1 MLVSIYFKR
10 IRPLFFTC
18 LFFLSSVIATA
29 TFPAHAFEQSK
40 LLASPTKFENSKNVS
55 AMLGQKLIL
64 DFRYYCDDDTPS
76 VQCRKPMTEIP
87 EALLN
92 VLSNYNIGGVI
103 LFAENITDYA
113 QLITLNYTMQQHM
126 KNAGRP
132 PLFIAIDQEGG
143 RVARLPDNILLP
155 FSGNM
160 AIGATYEKHG
170 TSFSKSVAEH
180 VGKTLFNLGI
190 NTNFAPS
197 VDINSEPKNPVI
209 NVRSFSE
216 NPQHVAALGKAFVGA
231 MQRTGTIAALKHFPG
246 HGDTHIDSHSGLP
259 QVSHSKKEAMTGDI
273 LPFANIINSDMPPAM
288 IMSAHIQ
295 YPALDST
302 TLLDKHGNTQ
312 IVPATLS
319 RIILTDLLRTQLG
332 FEGLIVSDALDMA
345 GIAQFFTEEEAIIR
359 TFQAGADIALMP
371 FRIRNENDIRQFARL
386 LERITAAINNNRL
399 ESAFLRASFKRIYDT
414 KQRFKL
420 DFFTQVPLESRIKA
434 FESKKRSS
442 NSLFAQQR
450 QVDSALAAASLSLL
464 YGEQN
469 LPLTVGNDN
478 VWFAVMPDAAR
489 CFAFE
494 TAFEAAIKSDNLK
507 PTDNNT
513 ANKSEWLTC
522 VPLTNILDE
531 ELLNKYLR
539 EADTVVVGNITPLH
553 AQYEMRGL
561 DSKESLQHRATQSQ
575 VNRFTKQ
582 FIKQAKSLNK
592 TVVFA
597 PLRMPYLAAEVE
609 NDVDVAIATFNYGV
623 TIHHADMSSVT
634 DIVNAKNPQKS
645 RVTSAS
651 FEALMKV
658 LLGEQKA
665 VGQSPVTWHQP
676 AN

>member
-1 MLVSIYFKR
+1 
-10 IRPLFFTC
+10 
-18 LFFLSSVIATA
+18 
-29 TFPAHAFEQSK
+29 
-40 LLASPTKFENSKNVS
+40 
-55 AMLGQKLIL
+55 MLGQKLIL
-64 DFRYYCDDDTPS
+64 DFRYYCDDGTPS
-76 VQCRKPMTEIP
+76 AQCRKPMTEIP

-103 LFAENITDYA
+103 LFSENITDYT

-143 RVARLPDNILLP
+143 RVARLPDDMLLP

-180 VGKTLFNLGI
+180 IGNTLFNLGI

-216 NPQHVAALGKAFVGA
+216 HPHQVAALGKAFVRA
-231 MQRTGTIAALKHFPG
+231 MQSTGTIAALKHFPG

-295 YPALDST
+295 YPALDSS
-302 TLLDKHGNTQ
+302 TLTDKHGNSQ

-319 RIILTDLLRTQLG
+319 RAILTDLLRTQLG

-345 GIAQFFTEEEAIIR
+345 GIAQFFTQEEAVIR

-371 FRIRNENDIRQFARL
+371 YRIRNKNDIQQFSEL
-386 LERITAAINNNRL
+386 LERVTTTLTNNKS
-399 ESAFLRASFKRIYDT
+399 ESAFLAASLKRINDIKQKFKFGSLT
-414 KQRFKL
+414 K
-420 DFFTQVPLESRIKA
+420 VPLESRIKA
-434 FESKKRSS
+434 FESKKRGV

-469 LPLTVGNDN
+469 LPLSVGNDN
-478 VWFAVMPDAAR
+478 LWFAVMPDAAR

-494 TAFEAAIKSDNLK
+494 TAFEAAIKNNNLH
-507 PTDNNT
+507 PTDNNIG
-513 ANKSEWLTC
+513 NKRKWLTC
-522 VPLTNILDE
+522 VPLTNIPDE
-531 ELLNKYLR
+531 ELINQYLTR
-539 EADTVVVGNITPLH
+539 ADTVVVGNITPLH

-561 DSKESLQHRATQSQ
+561 DAKESLQHRATQSQ

-582 FIKQAKSLNK
+582 FMKQAKSLNK

-597 PLRMPYLAAEVE
+597 PLRMPYLAEEVK

-623 TIHHADMSSVT
+623 TIHHPNMSSVDDT
-634 DIVNAKNPQKS
+634 ISADNSQKS

-658 LLGEQKA
+658 LLGEQEA
-665 VGQSPVTWHQP
+665 VGRSPVTWQKP
-676 AN
+676 VN

>member
-1 MLVSIYFKR
+1 
-10 IRPLFFTC
+10 
-18 LFFLSSVIATA
+18 
-29 TFPAHAFEQSK
+29 
-40 LLASPTKFENSKNVS
+40 
-55 AMLGQKLIL
+55 MLGQKLIL

-92 VLSNYNIGGVI
+92 VLSTYNIGGVI
-103 LFAENITDYA
+103 LFSENITDHA

-132 PLFIAIDQEGG
+132 PLFIAVDQEGG
-143 RVARLPDNILLP
+143 RVARLPDDMLLP

-170 TSFSKSVAEH
+170 TKFSKSVAEH
-180 VGKTLFNLGI
+180 IGKTLFNLGI

-209 NVRSFSE
+209 NIRSFSE
-216 NPQHVAALGKAFVGA
+216 SPQHVAELGKAFVSA
-231 MQRTGTIAALKHFPG
+231 THSTGTIAALKHFPG

-259 QVSHSKKEAMTGDI
+259 QVLHSKNDAMAGDI
-273 LPFANIINSDMPPAM
+273 LPFANIINSNTPPAM

-302 TLLDKHGNTQ
+302 ALFDKHGNAQ

-319 RIILTDLLRTQLG
+319 RAILTDLLRTQLG

-345 GIAQFFTEEEAIIR
+345 GIAQFFTQEEAIIR
-359 TFQAGADIALMP
+359 TFHAGADVALMP
-371 FRIRNENDIRQFARL
+371 YRIRNKNDIQQFSQL
-386 LERITAAINNNRL
+386 LERITITIANNKS
-399 ESAFLRASFKRIYDT
+399 ESAFFDESLKRISDT

-434 FESKKRSS
+434 FELKQRGV
-442 NSLFAQQR
+442 NSLHAQQM

-489 CFAFE
+489 CV
-494 TAFEAAIKSDNLK
+494 AFEAAFEDAIKSNNLQA
-507 PTDNNT
+507 TDIN
-513 ANKSEWLTC
+513 AGRKRRWLTC
-522 VPLTNILDE
+522 FPLTNIPDE
-531 ELLNKYLR
+531 QRTSEYLR
-539 EADTVVVGNITPLH
+539 RSSTVVVGNITPLH

-561 DSKESLQHRATQSQ
+561 DSQESLRHRATQSQ

-582 FIKQAKSLNK
+582 LMKHAKSLNK

-597 PLRMPYLAAEVE
+597 PLRMPYLAAEVK

-623 TIHHADMSSVT
+623 TIRHADMSSVADVT
-634 DIVNAKNPQKS
+634 NADNLQKS
-645 RVTSAS
+645 QVTSAS

-658 LLGEQKA
+658 LLGEKKA
-665 VGQSPVTWHQP
+665 VGQSPVTWYQP